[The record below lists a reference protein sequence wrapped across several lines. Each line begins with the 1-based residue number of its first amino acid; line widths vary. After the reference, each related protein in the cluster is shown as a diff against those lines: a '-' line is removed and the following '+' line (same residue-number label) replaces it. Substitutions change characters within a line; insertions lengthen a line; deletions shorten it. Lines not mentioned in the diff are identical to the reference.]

1 LEELSNTTD
10 TTGYFKP
17 IPRISQSNKKDHIG
31 QLHFIRRNQSGFT
44 LIETLVSL
52 AVVGFIAVFFVNS
65 LATST
70 SLGASIDED
79 ETAKNLAEY
88 QMEYI
93 KNQEYMTSYEP
104 ASIPEAYNNYTA
116 NITTSMIA
124 VRDGN
129 IQKITVVIM
138 HHGINVTSLQ
148 GYKLN

>member
-1 LEELSNTTD
+1 
-10 TTGYFKP
+10 
-17 IPRISQSNKKDHIG
+17 
-31 QLHFIRRNQSGFT
+31 
-44 LIETLVSL
+44 
-52 AVVGFIAVFFVNS
+52 
-65 LATST
+65 
-70 SLGASIDED
+70 
-79 ETAKNLAEY
+79 
-88 QMEYI
+88 
-93 KNQEYMTSYEP
+93 MTSYEP

>member
-1 LEELSNTTD
+1 M
-10 TTGYFKP
+10 
-17 IPRISQSNKKDHIG
+17 RIFM
-31 QLHFIRRNQSGFT
+31 FIHRNQSGFT
-44 LIETLVSL
+44 FIETLVSL

-65 LATST
+65 LSTSS